1 MRREIAENLKLPKDL
16 ALGAVTVT
24 VSGRSEVTV
33 ENYKGI
39 LEYTSKKI
47 VVQTNGC
54 QVDVLGE
61 DLLISYY
68 TADEMKISGQ
78 ISEII
83 YC

>member
-47 VVQTNGC
+47 VVQTKGC

>member
-1 MRREIAENLKLPKDL
+1 MKREIAENLQLPKDL

-24 VSGRSEVTV
+24 VSGRSEVTI

-39 LEYTSKKI
+39 LEYTSGRI
-47 VVQTNGC
+47 IVQTREC

-61 DLLISYY
+61 ELLISYY
-68 TADEMKISGQ
+68 TSDEMKISGQ

>member
-1 MRREIAENLKLPKDL
+1 MKREIAEHLQLPKDL
-16 ALGAVTVT
+16 ATGAVTVT
-24 VSGRSEVTV
+24 ASGRNDVMI

-39 LEYTSKKI
+39 LEYTPGKI
-47 VVQTNGC
+47 ILQTKEC
-54 QVDVLGE
+54 QVEILGE

-78 ISEII
+78 IREIV